1 MKKRWISIAL
11 ALLMVMSLLPFA
23 ASAAESNGL
32 QYTIKDGVAI
42 VTGYTKEPVGKL
54 VIPETLGGV
63 PVDQI
68 EKQAFMGCKNLT
80 EVVIPE
86 NLRIINNYAFCRSGL
101 KKINIP
107 EKCYWLCSYSLSET
121 QLEELTVNKDA
132 LMSGYYAL
140 AFDDSL
146 RTATITEGIPYMY
159 GYLPDGVFQYCFNLE
174 SVFITDHITQILK
187 DAFNGCINL
196 KDVYYSGSQSDWD
209 EIEIFSGNSFLTNAT
224 LHCNWEGP
232 IPTPTPAPTAKPE
245 VKNPFK
251 DVVKD
256 QYYYEPVLW
265 AVNHDP
271 QITAGT
277 SATTFSP
284 AATCT
289 RGQVVTFLWRAAGC
303 PEPQSTKNPFT
314 DVKASDYFFKAVL
327 WAAEKGITAGT
338 SATTFAPGAP
348 CTRAHV
354 VTFLWRANE
363 KPAASGK
370 NPFSDVKDGEYYT
383 NAVLWA
389 VSKNITQGTS
399 ATAFAPANP
408 CTRGQIVTFL
418 YRDMK

>member
-23 ASAAESNGL
+23 ASAA
-32 QYTIKDGVAI
+32 DGELLYKVEDGAAI
-42 VTGYTKEPVGKL
+42 VTGYSTDPVGKI
-54 VIPETLGGV
+54 VIPETLGGA
-63 PVDQI
+63 PVKEIDAD
-68 EKQAFMGCKNLT
+68 AFQDCKKLT
-80 EVVIPE
+80 EVV
-86 NLRIINNYAFCRSGL
+86 
-101 KKINIP
+101 
-107 EKCYWLCSYSLSET
+107 
-121 QLEELTVNKDA
+121 
-132 LMSGYYAL
+132 
-140 AFDDSL
+140 
-146 RTATITEGIPYMY
+146 
-159 GYLPDGVFQYCFNLE
+159 LPDGLEKIGDCAFRSSGLQKIDFPTSVKWFGREAFLGTELVNLVISNKQALRFDATFAAINTLKTVTIQSVNYFHFTYIPPYTFQYCSNLE
-174 SVFITDHITQILK
+174 AVSICENINPIQW
-187 DAFNGCINL
+187 DAFDGCIRL
-196 KDVYYSGSQSDWD
+196 KDVYYNWDQEHWD
-209 EIEIFSGNSFLTNAT
+209 EIDIESGNEPLKNAT

-383 NAVLWA
+383 DAVLWA

-399 ATAFAPANP
+399 ATTFSPANP
-408 CTRGQIVTFL
+408 CTRGQIMTFL